1 MILKGTH
8 NSMSYLPPEKWWM
21 WLLRPFAR
29 CQRKTLAEQVKAG
42 MQVYDLRI
50 YRDKKWKAWEFA
62 HGLVSFRGADLID
75 VLSRLPED
83 AIIRLILERS
93 SGEDDEE
100 AFVELC
106 RALEHLC
113 RGTFI
118 GGRRKKGWKLLYDF
132 AANAKYDNDI
142 HQWVG
147 SMAQDARM
155 YERILPWA
163 YARRLRKRGRLPE
176 KYGINLYDFV

>member
-1 MILKGTH
+1 
-8 NSMSYLPPEKWWM
+8 MSYLPPEKWWM

-29 CQRKTLAEQVKAG
+29 CQSKTLAEQVKAG
-42 MQVYDLRI
+42 AQVFDLRI
-50 YRDKKWKAWEFA
+50 YRNRAWDTWEFA
-62 HGLVSFRGADLID
+62 HGLVSFKTVDL
-75 VLSRLPED
+75 LD
-83 AIIRLILERS
+83 AISLLPKNAIVRLILERS
-93 SGEDDEE
+93 AGEDDERE
-100 AFVELC
+100 FAELC
-106 RALEHLC
+106 RMLEHYC
-113 RGTFI
+113 GFTFI

-132 AANAKYDNDI
+132 AANARYDNDI

-163 YARRLRKRGRLPE
+163 YARRLRRRGRLPE

>member
-1 MILKGTH
+1 
-8 NSMSYLPPEKWWM
+8 MSYLSPEKWWM

-29 CQRKTLAEQVKAG
+29 CQHKTLAEQVKAG
-42 MQVYDLRI
+42 MQVFDLRI
-50 YRDKKWKAWEFA
+50 YRDRAWNTWEFA

-83 AIIRLILERS
+83 AIIRLVLERS
-93 SGEDDEE
+93 SGEEDEQ
-100 AFVELC
+100 AFAELC
-106 RALEHLC
+106 RMLEHHC

-132 AANAKYDNDI
+132 EANARYDSYI

-147 SMAQDARM
+147 SMARDARM

-163 YARRLRKRGRLPE
+163 YARRLRRRGHLPE

>member
-29 CQRKTLAEQVKAG
+29 CQRKTIEEQAKAG
-42 MQVYDLRI
+42 MQVFDLRI

-62 HGLVSFRGADLID
+62 HGLVSFRDGSLFSVIG
-75 VLSRLPED
+75 RLPDD
-83 AIIRLILERS
+83 AVVRLILERS
-93 SGEDDEE
+93 GGEDDEQ
-100 AFVELC
+100 AFAELC
-106 RALEHLC
+106 EALEHCC
-113 RGTFI
+113 RGTYI

-132 AANAKYDNDI
+132 KANARYDNDI